1 MEPETLQSYRSYR
14 DFDLYTLQRS
24 QAAWDQFKCWRVWAG
39 RQALDPQTRIKRG
52 SVLHVDF
59 NGFARKHHLWRSP
72 FPNPCPPQET
82 LDIIMRHVRPR
93 DAAIDQAIS
102 QASLNGHSLSFKIT
116 DIKRAGADYFSQVY
130 FGTLE
135 GTTRII
141 CLKLFDER
149 LFPFRQR
156 PEYGDGVKPETQL
169 LNFNFADDMMRREEG
184 VYCDRL
190 QYLQGSMIP
199 HCYGFHIVRIA
210 LYSCSHKG

>member
-1 MEPETLQSYRSYR
+1 
-14 DFDLYTLQRS
+14 
-24 QAAWDQFKCWRVWAG
+24 
-39 RQALDPQTRIKRG
+39 
-52 SVLHVDF
+52 
-59 NGFARKHHLWRSP
+59 
-72 FPNPCPPQET
+72 
-82 LDIIMRHVRPR
+82 MRHVRPR

-141 CLKLFDER
+141 YLKLFDER

-169 LNFNFADDMMRREEG
+169 LNLNFADDMMRREEG

-210 LYSCSHKG
+210 LYSCSQKG